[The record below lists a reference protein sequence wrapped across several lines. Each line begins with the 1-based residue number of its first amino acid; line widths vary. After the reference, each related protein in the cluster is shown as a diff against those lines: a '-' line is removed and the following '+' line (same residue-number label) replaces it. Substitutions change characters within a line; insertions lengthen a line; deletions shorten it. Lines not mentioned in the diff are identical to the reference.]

1 MKRPTDSTHRTTHQV
16 ADAQCAV
23 LRRDGRLS
31 GQLQVAIG
39 HYLLAVRRLHAHLAG
54 DAGIER
60 GADGTIMGFTR
71 QLLLGRQRD
80 CRRRPGL
87 ALPFDVMASDRQMR
101 VSLAVDG
108 GFQPR
113 Q

>member
-1 MKRPTDSTHRTTHQV
+1 MKRPADSTHRTTDQV
-16 ADAQCAV
+16 ADAQRAV
-23 LRRDGRLS
+23 LCGHRRLS
-31 GQLQVAIG
+31 GQLQIAIG
-39 HYLLAVRRLHAHLAG
+39 HYLLAVWRLHAHLAG

-60 GADGTIMGFTR
+60 GTDGTIMGFTR
-71 QLLLGRQRD
+71 QFFLGRQRD

-87 ALPFDVMASDRQMR
+87 AMPLDVMASDRQMR
-101 VSLAVDG
+101 VGLAVDG

>member
-1 MKRPTDSTHRTTHQV
+1 MLDHRAHRHFTQLLAMQAEPFDQRTQRTDRHAEV

-54 DAGIER
+54 
-60 GADGTIMGFTR
+60 
-71 QLLLGRQRD
+71 
-80 CRRRPGL
+80 
-87 ALPFDVMASDRQMR
+87 
-101 VSLAVDG
+101 
-108 GFQPR
+108 
-113 Q
+113 